1 MKKIVF
7 KFLGRFSSCFGLCL
21 GLVVGLVGTG
31 SAGPIIVGNG
41 SGLSEFNI
49 LYWQRQL
56 SYYMAQCR
64 ARPACHT
71 TISAANGVTI
81 RAAAEWVSQAQ
92 IQFEDETTLG
102 KTEFLADV
110 GAKILRLNKNAL
122 WIKST
127 SGPGRRPGTDLRGM
141 TLEEV
146 SDFMWIGLEPYFFQG
161 MPGVSDFRNEF
172 KKIIQARAGEYSVT
186 LADGRRLATVSSENA
201 VAGFAI
207 LNTDEKAEALLF
219 SSLSEFGECQADDGT
234 LVQGGAMR
242 LQNLDFAFFVGRLGA
257 EPNATIVSN
266 VDLIFNGAVTYD
278 CAFGGATWSEKANAR
293 LTIRLSQSKT
303 AYSFVPSATRVH
315 FDSIERL

>member
-1 MKKIVF
+1 MKKIVSI
-7 KFLGRFSSCFGLCL
+7 FLLSFGLCL
-21 GLVVGLVGTG
+21 GLSAGLAGKG

-64 ARPACHT
+64 AQPACDKT
-71 TISAANGVTI
+71 FAPTDW
-81 RAAAEWVSQAQ
+81 RAVEDVATAVSQAR
-92 IQFEDETTLG
+92 IQFEDEKTLG
-102 KTEFLADV
+102 KVEFLWEPEI
-110 GAKILRLNKNAL
+110 GRLRLNKSAL
-122 WIKST
+122 WVKSAT
-127 SGPGRRPGTDLRGM
+127 GELDGM
-141 TLEEV
+141 SLEQV
-146 SDFMWIGLEPYFFQG
+146 SDFLWLGLESFYFRG
-161 MPGVSDFRNEF
+161 IHGVSDFRSEF
-172 KKIIQARAGEYSVT
+172 KKVIRARGGEYSLT

-219 SSLSEFGECQADDGT
+219 PSLGEFGECQAEDGT
-234 LVQGGAMR
+234 LVPSGAMR

-257 EPNATIVSN
+257 EPGPATTASN

-293 LTIRLSQSKT
+293 LTIRLSQMKS
-303 AYSFVPSATRVH
+303 AYDFVPSATRVH